1 MSDAGEAR
9 NRALTALMGAL
20 CLMAALD
27 ALPRS
32 APAKQDTAA
41 CAHPARAVD
50 GTPRLLAVLDC
61 DGAGA
66 PPSGAQRLLA
76 GLPMDLNQ
84 ATPQDLAALPGVGP
98 KTALRIVAHRDTHGP
113 FASPRALD
121 AVRGVGPKT
130 LARLTPLLTTTP

>member
-20 CLMAALD
+20 CLVAALD

-32 APAKQDTAA
+32 APPTQDTAA
-41 CAHPARAVD
+41 CARPARVVD
-50 GTPRLLAVLDC
+50 ATPRALAVLDC

-66 PPSGAQRLLA
+66 PPNGAQRLLA